1 MVIVRNLIMVATGQ
15 YHANWLLFVHPLAHL
30 LGALSATAS
39 SQLRGGFRLLERLEE
54 RDEQLE
60 AERRRLLYD
69 AQAPSL
75 PPGPRRCRLLY
86 SPPPSLPPGPPS
98 STAGESMSGY
108 DVELAAD
115 QLVQLQGPAATGGP
129 GGGAAEGASAHALS
143 AASGLREALAAALD
157 ARWAEV
163 SGASEQGAD
172 DAGDEEHTNL
182 KRRRGS
188 ATAAPAGKQVKRKE
202 HKSIA
207 RTAFAEQ
214 LLQKLTAVAKG
225 PDGYVHVSVGTART
239 RAPPS
244 AWSASSAYR
253 RRS

>member
-1 MVIVRNLIMVATGQ
+1 MVIVRNLIMVATL
-15 YHANWLLFVHPLAHL
+15 HAHWPAENFVHPLAHL

-129 GGGAAEGASAHALS
+129 VGGG
-143 AASGLREALAAALD
+143 
-157 ARWAEV
+157 
-163 SGASEQGAD
+163 
-172 DAGDEEHTNL
+172 
-182 KRRRGS
+182 RGR
-188 ATAAPAGKQVKRKE
+188 QC
-202 HKSIA
+202 A
-207 RTAFAEQ
+207 RTERC
-214 LLQKLTAVAKG
+214 G
-225 PDGYVHVSVGTART
+225 GTEGGACRGV
-239 RAPPS
+239 RCPLG
-244 AWSASSAYR
+244 R
-253 RRS
+253 GERS

>member
-1 MVIVRNLIMVATGQ
+1 MVIVRNLIMVATLP
-15 YHANWLLFVHPLAHL
+15 ASWPAESLFVHPLAHL
-30 LGALSATAS
+30 LGALSAAAS

-129 GGGAAEGASAHALS
+129 GGG
-143 AASGLREALAAALD
+143 R
-157 ARWAEV
+157 
-163 SGASEQGAD
+163 Q
-172 DAGDEEHTNL
+172 
-182 KRRRGS
+182 
-188 ATAAPAGKQVKRKE
+188 
-202 HKSIA
+202 
-207 RTAFAEQ
+207 
-214 LLQKLTAVAKG
+214 
-225 PDGYVHVSVGTART
+225 
-239 RAPPS
+239 RAPV
-244 AWSASSAYR
+244 R
-253 RRS
+253 TH